1 MQLCIIA
8 SFNMYGSINMQSA
21 TLAIKRKEVL
31 FVFVK
36 QAQLSSVYKSR
47 GQEHKAAFKH
57 QKKNKNKKKP
67 GTGRTLDTSY
77 VLAMCVCL
85 QHDKWRWL
93 NTHRARVRHQPP
105 TSLLSKQLIMC
116 CQRQINLFPHH

>member
-1 MQLCIIA
+1 
-8 SFNMYGSINMQSA
+8 MYGSINMQSA
-21 TLAIKRKEVL
+21 TRAIKRKAVL

-36 QAQLSSVYKSR
+36 QAQLSSVCKSG

-57 QKKNKNKKKP
+57 QKKPKP

-116 CQRQINLFPHH
+116 YQRQINLFPHH

>member
-21 TLAIKRKEVL
+21 TRAIKRKAVL

-36 QAQLSSVYKSR
+36 QAQLSSVCKSG

-57 QKKNKNKKKP
+57 KKKP
-67 GTGRTLDTSY
+67 KTWYWTDTGHQLRPGY
-77 VLAMCVCL
+77 V
-85 QHDKWRWL
+85 R
-93 NTHRARVRHQPP
+93 
-105 TSLLSKQLIMC
+105 
-116 CQRQINLFPHH
+116 LFAT